1 MKKEKLIIL
10 FTVLVDV
17 IGFGI
22 VIPIL
27 PFYVTE
33 FGGTPFLITAMF
45 ASFSICAFLS
55 APLLGALSDRI
66 GRRPV
71 LIVSILSTAIG
82 WFVFASA
89 NSIPLL
95 FLGRI
100 IDGAAAGNFTIA
112 QSYITDISGD
122 DKDRSANLGLIGAVF
137 GVGFMLGPLL
147 GGILS
152 TVSHAFP
159 FWIAGG
165 LALANTV
172 TAYFFLP
179 ETHHHRGE
187 ARPLS
192 FNPLRPL
199 QRAMVDTRLRP
210 LFLTWMMFTLAFVT
224 SQSVFALFVKDV
236 FQYDSFMTGML
247 FTGAGVIVAINQTV
261 FLKRFWLKYFNES
274 SLEIGMLAAIAISG
288 ILAATKL
295 LALFYVSLVFNAIG
309 QSVLRV
315 VVTSQV
321 AGKADPKMK
330 GETLGILSSIMAASM
345 ATAPIIAGTLFE
357 LKDNLP
363 FLVASGY
370 LTAGLVI
377 AIRYRRRLSAEPVVE
392 GPVTW

>member
-33 FGGTPFLITAMF
+33 FGGSPFIITAMF

-55 APLLGALSDRI
+55 APLLGALSDRV

-71 LIVSILSTAIG
+71 LIISILSTAVG
-82 WFVFASA
+82 WFVFANA

-112 QSYITDISGD
+112 QSYIADISGD

-165 LALANTV
+165 LALANAV

-210 LFLTWMMFTLAFVT
+210 LFLTWLMFTLAFVT

-247 FTGAGVIVAINQTV
+247 FTGAGVIVAVNQVV
-261 FLKRFWLKYFNES
+261 FLKRFWLRHFSES
-274 SLEIGMLAAIAISG
+274 SLEIGMLAGIAVSG

-295 LALFYVSLVFNAIG
+295 LSLFYVSLVLNAVG

-345 ATAPIIAGTLFE
+345 ATAPLIAGMLFE
-357 LKDNLP
+357 LKNVLP

-370 LTAGLVI
+370 LTTGLVI
-377 AIRYRRRLSAEPVVE
+377 AIRHRRRLSVATAGEVAAQ
-392 GPVTW
+392 

>member
-1 MKKEKLIIL
+1 MKKQKLIIL

-33 FGGTPFLITAMF
+33 FGGTPFVITAMF

-55 APLLGALSDRI
+55 APLLGAISDRV

-71 LIVSILSTAIG
+71 LIISILSTAIG
-82 WFVFASA
+82 WFVFAGA

-112 QSYITDISGD
+112 QSYIADISGD

-210 LFLTWMMFTLAFVT
+210 LFLTWLMFTLAFVT

-236 FQYDSFMTGML
+236 FQYNSFMTGML
-247 FTGAGVIVAINQTV
+247 FTGTGVIVAINQTV
-261 FLKRFWLKYFNES
+261 FLKRFWLKHFSES
-274 SLEIGMLAAIAISG
+274 SLEIGMLAAIAVSG
-288 ILAATKL
+288 ILAASKL
-295 LALFYVSLVFNAIG
+295 LFLFYVSIVLNAIG

-345 ATAPIIAGTLFE
+345 ATAPLIAGMLFE
-357 LKDNLP
+357 LKNVLP

-370 LTAGLVI
+370 LTTGLVI
-377 AIRYRRRLSAEPVVE
+377 AIRHRRRLSATPLGGVVAQ
-392 GPVTW
+392 

>member
-33 FGGTPFLITAMF
+33 FGGTPFIITAMF

-55 APLLGALSDRI
+55 APLLGALSDRV

-112 QSYITDISGD
+112 QSYIADISGD

-199 QRAMVDTRLRP
+199 QRAMADTRLRP
-210 LFLTWMMFTLAFVT
+210 LFLTWLMFTLAFVT

-247 FTGAGVIVAINQTV
+247 FTGAGVIVAINQVV
-261 FLKRFWLKYFNES
+261 FLKRFWLKHFSES
-274 SLEIGMLAAIAISG
+274 SLEIGMLAGIAVSG

-295 LALFYVSLVFNAIG
+295 LFLFYVSLVLNAVGI
-309 QSVLRV
+309 SVLRV

-357 LKDNLP
+357 LENSIP

-370 LTAGLVI
+370 LTAGLLI
-377 AIRYRRRLSAEPVVE
+377 AIWYRRRLSALPVAEVAE
-392 GPVTW
+392 

>member
-1 MKKEKLIIL
+1 MKKQKLIIL

-33 FGGTPFLITAMF
+33 FGGTPFVITAMF

-55 APLLGALSDRI
+55 APLLGAISDRV

-71 LIVSILSTAIG
+71 LIISILSTAIG
-82 WFVFASA
+82 WFVFAGA

-112 QSYITDISGD
+112 QSYIADISGD

-210 LFLTWMMFTLAFVT
+210 LFLTWLMFTLAFVT

-236 FQYDSFMTGML
+236 FQYNSFMTGML
-247 FTGAGVIVAINQTV
+247 FTGTGVIVAINQTV
-261 FLKRFWLKYFNES
+261 FLKRFWLKHFSES
-274 SLEIGMLAAIAISG
+274 SLEIGMLAAIAVSG
-288 ILAATKL
+288 ILAASKL
-295 LALFYVSLVFNAIG
+295 LFLFYVSLVLNAIG

-345 ATAPIIAGTLFE
+345 ATAPLIAGMLFE
-357 LKDNLP
+357 LKNVLP

-370 LTAGLVI
+370 LTTGLVI
-377 AIRYRRRLSAEPVVE
+377 AIRHRRRLSATPLGGVVAQ
-392 GPVTW
+392 

>member
-1 MKKEKLIIL
+1 MKKQKLIIL

-33 FGGTPFLITAMF
+33 FGGTPFVITAMF

-55 APLLGALSDRI
+55 APLLGAISDRV

-71 LIVSILSTAIG
+71 LIISILSTAIG
-82 WFVFASA
+82 WFVFAGA

-112 QSYITDISGD
+112 QSYIADISGD

-210 LFLTWMMFTLAFVT
+210 LFLTWLMFTLAFVT

-247 FTGAGVIVAINQTV
+247 FTGTGVIVAINQTV
-261 FLKRFWLKYFNES
+261 FLKRFWLKHFSES
-274 SLEIGMLAAIAISG
+274 SLEIGMLAGIAVSG

-295 LALFYVSLVFNAIG
+295 LSLFYVSLVLNAIG

-345 ATAPIIAGTLFE
+345 ATAPLIAGMLFE
-357 LKDNLP
+357 LKNVLP

-370 LTAGLVI
+370 LTTGLVI
-377 AIRYRRRLSAEPVVE
+377 AIRHRRRLSVAPVGQVAAQ
-392 GPVTW
+392 